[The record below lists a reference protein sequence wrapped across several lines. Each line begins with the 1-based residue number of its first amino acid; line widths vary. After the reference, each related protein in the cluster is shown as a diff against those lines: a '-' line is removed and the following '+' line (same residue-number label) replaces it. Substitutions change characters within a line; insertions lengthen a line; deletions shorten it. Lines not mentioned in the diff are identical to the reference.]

1 MYYVVETSSEMTSE
15 AWSIISL
22 LQFIVVS
29 SNFCL
34 TFRKHNLCVQG
45 FMSFISN
52 WTYTKIALIHTHTH
66 TQKRKDWAYLSL
78 FLHFYICSF
87 VAYCLLVCYLLLSF
101 LYFDKGPFYSQTFQ
115 CPCCHFFAITR
126 HFYTET
132 QLLVFSR
139 KILWVSRQINILIK
153 KNRDLLAAAN
163 HCASLDKSCGWIFH

>member
-1 MYYVVETSSEMTSE
+1 MSKKEIPKTDATSHLDKNKTLIYIKKKSIKLIDVKYVMYYVVETSSEMTSE

-66 TQKRKDWAYLSL
+66 AETQRLSL
-78 FLHFYICSF
+78 SVLVFTFLYLLIC
-87 VAYCLLVCYLLLSF
+87 CLL
-101 LYFDKGPFYSQTFQ
+101 
-115 CPCCHFFAITR
+115 FACML
-126 HFYTET
+126 FVVVF
-132 QLLVFSR
+132 LVF
-139 KILWVSRQINILIK
+139 W
-153 KNRDLLAAAN
+153 
-163 HCASLDKSCGWIFH
+163 